1 MNPVCTDRVSFL
13 EIIRIAI
20 TGFGNLSN
28 IFNYEKENIYQK
40 KSIYV
45 YFIRVISLGC
55 IELTKFN

>member
-40 KSIYV
+40 KHVHLFYWS
-45 YFIRVISLGC
+45 
-55 IELTKFN
+55 N